1 MCNSEWIDEK
11 WIDEERIDG
20 ERIDGERIDQRWT
33 RGRIDASPRA
43 GLVGE

>member
-11 WIDEERIDG
+11 WIDE

-43 GLVGE
+43 GLVEE

>member
-1 MCNSEWIDEK
+1 VCNSEWIDEK

-33 RGRIDASPRA
+33 RGRLDASPRV
-43 GLVGE
+43 GLVEE